1 MRRRRSLLAVLVL
14 ICALS
19 GLANSVDAKLGHG
32 FHIKHVAEASSAA
45 FEAFAHH
52 QVLYFKTQKLG
63 YVGECFISP
72 SGRFALFE
80 SVGKLLLFDSR
91 SGKSDDVTDAKFA
104 VPAAAKWQPGSV
116 LVKYYENHPPSKIKL
131 PR

>member
-1 MRRRRSLLAVLVL
+1 MRRRCSLLAVLVL

-19 GLANSVDAKLGHG
+19 GLASSADEQLGHG
-32 FHIKHVAEASSAA
+32 FHTKHVVEASSTA
-45 FEAFAHH
+45 FEAVAHYE
-52 QVLYFKTQKLG
+52 VLYFKTQRLG
-63 YVGECFISP
+63 YVGERFISP

-80 SVGKLLLFDSR
+80 GMGKLLLFDSR
-91 SGKSDDVTDAKFA
+91 SGKTEDVTDGKFA